1 MKVISSAPAKVILF
15 GEHAVVYGKPAIAMA
30 IDLRME
36 VAVRPAV
43 NEKTTVDNRPLTK
56 QHHAYIKY
64 AMDNYHK
71 GPPLEFT
78 TRSKIPSAS
87 GLGSSAAL
95 TIATLGAIKGLEGP
109 QPKVEEVAMMGHD
122 TEYGVQG
129 AASPTDTTTSAY
141 GGGILVSNKPGD
153 GLLWHAQKGQRE
165 WYLHRLDIPEDLT
178 LVVGYSGA
186 SSKTSEQIKK
196 VRHCVERSKFGRE
209 LMDEIGGLVDEARRA
224 LAKKDLV
231 GLGALMNRNHS
242 LLTMAGASSDALQA
256 LIDATAA
263 YCFGA
268 KLTGAGGGGSVIA
281 LTDQPE
287 KVASLFE
294 KRKAR
299 AYIVK
304 CSKTGLSVTIHEE
317 KPAKL

>member
-1 MKVISSAPAKVILF
+1 MKVVSSAPAKVILF

-36 VAVRPAV
+36 VTATPATG
-43 NEKTTVDNRPLTK
+43 EKTTVDGHTLTK

-64 AMDNYHK
+64 ALDNYHK
-71 GPPLEFT
+71 GPPLEIT
-78 TRSKIPSAS
+78 TKSKIPSAS

-95 TIATLGAIKGLEGP
+95 TVATLGAIKGLEGR
-109 QPKVEEVAMMGHD
+109 QPKPEEIAPLGHD
-122 TEYGVQG
+122 TEYNVQG

-141 GGGILVSNKPGD
+141 GGGILVDSKPGD
-153 GLLWHAQKGQRE
+153 NLLWHAKKGERE
-165 WYLHRLDIPEDLT
+165 WYLHHIAIPQDLT

-186 SSKTSEQIKK
+186 YSKTSEQITK
-196 VRHCVERSKFGRE
+196 VRHCVQRSAFGAE
-209 LMDEIGGLVDEARRA
+209 VMDEIGQVVNDAKKA

-231 GLGALMNRNHS
+231 ALGALMNRNQS
-242 LLTMAGASSDALQA
+242 LLTIVGASSDVLQS
-256 LIDATAA
+256 LIDAATPHS
-263 YCFGA
+263 YGA

-294 KRKAR
+294 HRKAR

-304 CSKTGLSVTIHEE
+304 CSKTGLSVTLHEE
-317 KPAKL
+317 KPGKQ